1 MAGPVEV
8 SDNVRRKALAL
19 GEPGT
24 RWMDA
29 LPATIAR
36 LEERWEIEV
45 GALIGSGSV
54 GHVVAATTADGRAA
68 VLKLAMP
75 DGLEGNGEFSREL
88 ESVRFGQGRG
98 YVDLLQSD
106 TDLRAMLLERLGRP
120 IHDLGLP
127 IEAQIEEIAAT
138 LARGWQRP
146 PSSPRWRTGA
156 EQADFLDRFIGEAWE
171 RLDGPCPEA
180 VVRLAQ
186 ECTRRRLASF
196 DETTAVAIHGD
207 AHPWNVLESPT
218 GGFKLIDPDGL
229 LSEPAHDLAIPL
241 RHWNAELLEG
251 DPAARL
257 RSWCAHL
264 QETTRVDAQ
273 AIFEWTY
280 AERVST
286 GLFLLRLGDPQGSE
300 FIEVAVRLAA

>member
-1 MAGPVEV
+1 
-8 SDNVRRKALAL
+8 
-19 GEPGT
+19 
-24 RWMDA
+24 
-29 LPATIAR
+29 
-36 LEERWEIEV
+36 
-45 GALIGSGSV
+45 
-54 GHVVAATTADGRAA
+54 
-68 VLKLAMP
+68 
-75 DGLEGNGEFSREL
+75 
-88 ESVRFGQGRG
+88 
-98 YVDLLQSD
+98 
-106 TDLRAMLLERLGRP
+106 MLLERLGRP

-138 LARGWQRP
+138 LARGWHRP
-146 PSSPRWRTGA
+146 PSSSRWRTGA
-156 EQADFLDRFIGEAWE
+156 EQAEFLDRFIGEAWE

-264 QETTRVDAQ
+264 QETTHVDAQ

-280 AERVST
+280 AEARVHRSVPPPSRRSAGQRLHRSRDSPRRVRVFARWMRRPRALSWCRTTPPRRSSLLPATST
-286 GLFLLRLGDPQGSE
+286 
-300 FIEVAVRLAA
+300 

>member
-1 MAGPVEV
+1 MV
-8 SDNVRRKALAL
+8 
-19 GEPGT
+19 
-24 RWMDA
+24 
-29 LPATIAR
+29 
-36 LEERWEIEV
+36 
-45 GALIGSGSV
+45 
-54 GHVVAATTADGRAA
+54 RAA

-98 YVDLLQSD
+98 YVDLLQFD
-106 TDLRAMLLERLGRP
+106 EDRRAMLLERLGRP

-138 LARGWQRP
+138 LARGWHRP
-146 PSSPRWRTGA
+146 PSSSRWRTGA
-156 EQADFLDRFIGEAWE
+156 EQAEFLDRFIGEAWE

-186 ECTRRRLASF
+186 ECARRRLASF

-229 LSEPAHDLAIPL
+229 LSEPAHDLADPVE
-241 RHWNAELLEG
+241 ALERG
-251 DPAARL
+251 AARGRPGGEVAIL
-257 RSWCAHL
+257 VRAPSRNHTRRRAGDL
-264 QETTRVDAQ
+264 RVDLRGDACPPVCSSS
-273 AIFEWTY
+273 
-280 AERVST
+280 VSEIRRAAT
-286 GLFLLRLGDPQGSE
+286 